1 MPVIK
6 MESKEIKIKSD
17 YGTLKMYP
25 AIENLT
31 VEPSSIEQVFN
42 HPNSYGY
49 DTVTV
54 KAVEAD
60 ELNIT
65 PTTQNQEYVGL
76 YGTVNVSAVNSSIDS
91 DIQAENIK
99 EGVSILGVEGS
110 IRVPSG
116 TIEITEN
123 GVVNVNDYASANVNV
138 PKFWTEP
145 EIKDVNFIDYDG
157 TLLYSYYVNEVQEMN
172 ELPPLPIHPGLI
184 CQGWNWTLQDLKDL
198 GRDMEVGAMYIT
210 ADGKSKAYIEIFE
223 DLPIEGTIC
232 YTQTV
237 ANSVIVNWGDGTEDV
252 TSDTVGNVYLK
263 HTYQHSGK
271 YTITLDS
278 DELYDIGFSNTGNNY
293 NFMGS
298 TANNNLS
305 WVCMLRKFETGRNV
319 RKISSSSFRDA
330 RTLETIALSQ
340 GLDFSGGNAFFYA
353 ITLKGVV
360 FPKSNY
366 KIGGYMFYSCTSLQF
381 ISLPKNFTE
390 IPTAF
395 SGGSNGLK
403 RFSLPDITAMPGGLG
418 GSGVSIEKIYIS
430 DGLNGIAY
438 GTNRG
443 FANLNNLKEL
453 RLPETGPQTWKTLT
467 SSFMENDFTMRKLVL
482 PRTIE
487 TVGGRAFYNCHGLEY
502 IDFSKCTQVPSL
514 QNVNAFTTCT
524 ADIWVPTDLYNDW
537 INATNWSAIPNNI
550 IAK

>member
-1 MPVIK
+1 MSIASELTK
-6 MESKEIKIKSD
+6 LETDITNAYSAIQTKG
-17 YGTLKMYP
+17 GTIPTDKNTNNLP
-25 AIENLT
+25 TAI
-31 VEPSSIEQVFN
+31 SSISGGGGKPEQSKTAT
-42 HPNSYGY
+42 PSTSSQTILPDTGY
-49 DTVTV
+49 TLSSVTV
-54 KAVEAD
+54 NAV
-60 ELNIT
+60 T
-65 PTTQNQEYVGL
+65 
-76 YGTVNVSAVNSSIDS
+76 SSIDNNIKAS
-91 DIQAENIK
+91 NIK

-138 PKFWTEP
+138 PNFWTEP

-157 TLLYSYYVNEVQEMN
+157 TLLYSYYVDEVQEMT

-184 CQGWNWTLQDLKDL
+184 CQGWNWTLQDLQDL

-232 YTQTV
+232 YVQTV
-237 ANSVIVNWGDGTEDV
+237 ANSVIVNWGDGTQDV
-252 TSDTVGNVYLK
+252 TSDTVGNVELK
-263 HTYQHSGK
+263 HTYQHLGK
-271 YTITLDS
+271 YIITLYS

-298 TANNNLS
+298 TANNNRTWAYL
-305 WVCMLRKFETGRNV
+305 LRKFETGKNV
-319 RKISSSSFRDA
+319 RKICNASFRDVKE
-330 RTLETIALSQ
+330 LETITLSE
-340 GLDFSGGNAFFYA
+340 GLDFSGGNAFYGVV
-353 ITLKGVV
+353 TLKGVV

-366 KIGGYMFYSCTSLQF
+366 KIGGYMFNSGNALQF

-390 IPTAF
+390 YSTAF
-395 SGGSNGLK
+395 LDRCNGLK
-403 RFSLPDITAMPGGLG
+403 RLSLPNITTMQNMASAGA
-418 GSGVSIEKIYIS
+418 SIEKIYIN
-430 DGLNGIAY
+430 DGLNEIAY
-438 GTNRG
+438 GSSRG

-467 SSFMENDFTMRKLVL
+467 SSFIENDYTMRKLVL
-482 PRTIE
+482 PSTIE
-487 TVGGRAFYNCHGLEY
+487 TVGARAFYNCPSLEY

-514 QNVNAFTTCT
+514 QNVNAFTSCT
-524 ADIWVPTDLYNDW
+524 ADIWVPADLYNDW

>member
-1 MPVIK
+1 M
-6 MESKEIKIKSD
+6 KIRIDTPKIN
-17 YGTLKMYP
+17 LKPGIQKVSP
-25 AIENLT
+25 ALEDLEVN
-31 VEPSSIEQVFN
+31 PSSIEQVFN

-60 ELNIT
+60 NLNIT
-65 PTTQNQEYVGL
+65 PTTQNQEYKGL

-91 DIQAENIK
+91 DIKSENIK
-99 EGVSILGVEGS
+99 EGVSILGVEGN

-138 PKFWTEP
+138 PNFWTEP

-157 TLLYSYYVNEVQEMN
+157 TLLYSYYVDEVQEMT

-210 ADGKSKAYIEIFE
+210 EDGKSKAYIEIFE

-237 ANSVIVNWGDGTEDV
+237 ANSVIVNWGDGTQDV
-252 TSDTVGNVYLK
+252 TSDTVGNVELK

-271 YTITLDS
+271 YIITLYS
-278 DELYDIGFSNTGNNY
+278 DELYDIGFSNTGNSY

-298 TANNNLS
+298 TASNNRTWSYL
-305 WVCMLRKFETGRNV
+305 LRKFETGKNV
-319 RKISSSSFRDA
+319 RKICNASFRDVKE
-330 RTLETIALSQ
+330 LETITLSE
-340 GLDFSGGNAFFYA
+340 GLDFSVGNAFYSVL
-353 ITLKGVV
+353 TLKGVV

-366 KIGGYMFYSCTSLQF
+366 KIGGYMFNNCTSLQF
-381 ISLPKNFTE
+381 ISLPKNFTD
-390 IPTAF
+390 IPIAF
-395 SGGSNGLK
+395 SSGSNGLK
-403 RFSLPDITAMPGGLG
+403 RFSLPDITTMASGLA
-418 GSGVSIEKIYIS
+418 GSGISIEKIYIN
-430 DGLNGIAY
+430 DGLNGIAF
-438 GTNRG
+438 GSGRT
-443 FANLNNLKEL
+443 FSNLNNLKEL
-453 RLPETGPQTWKTLT
+453 RLPETGPQTWKTLAG
-467 SSFMENDFTMRKLVL
+467 SFMENCIIMRKLVL
-482 PRTIE
+482 PSTIDNI
-487 TVGGRAFYNCHGLEY
+487 GARAFYNCPGLEY

-514 QNVNAFTTCT
+514 QNTNAFTSCT
-524 ADIWVPTDLYNDW
+524 ADVWVPADLYNDW

>member
-1 MPVIK
+1 MSIA
-6 MESKEIKIKSD
+6 SEITRLQNAKND
-17 YGTLKMYP
+17 LK
-25 AIENLT
+25 T
-31 VEPSSIEQVFN
+31 SIE
-42 HPNSYGY
+42 GKG
-49 DTVTV
+49 VTV
-54 KAVEAD
+54 GDVTLDNYSSKVDLILTRKPEQSKTA
-60 ELNIT
+60 T
-65 PTTQNQEYVGL
+65 PTTSQQTIIPDNGYALSSV
-76 YGTVNVSAVNSSIDS
+76 TVNAVTSSIDNNIKAS
-91 DIQAENIK
+91 NIK

-138 PKFWTEP
+138 PNFWTEP

-157 TLLYSYYVNEVQEMN
+157 TLLYSYYVDEVQEMT

-184 CQGWNWTLQDLKDL
+184 CQGWNWTLQDLQDL

-237 ANSVIVNWGDGTEDV
+237 ANSVIVNWGDGTQDV
-252 TSDTVGNVYLK
+252 TSDTVGNVELK

-271 YTITLDS
+271 YIITLYS
-278 DELYDIGFSNTGNNY
+278 DELYDIGFSNTGNSY

-298 TANNNLS
+298 TANNNRTWAYL
-305 WVCMLRKFETGRNV
+305 LRKFETGKNV
-319 RKISSSSFRDA
+319 RKICNASFREVKE
-330 RTLETIALSQ
+330 LETITLSE
-340 GLDFSGGNAFFYA
+340 GLDFSGGNAFYNV

-366 KIGGYMFYSCTSLQF
+366 KIGGYMFNGSTSLQF

-390 IPTAF
+390 IPTTF

-403 RFSLPDITAMPGGLG
+403 RFSLPNITTMQGII
-418 GSGVSIEKIYIS
+418 SGVSIEKIYIN
-430 DGLNGIAY
+430 DGLNGIEF
-438 GTNRG
+438 GSRRT
-443 FANLNNLKEL
+443 FSNLNNLKEL
-453 RLPETGPQTWKTLT
+453 RLPETGPQTWKTLAG
-467 SSFMENDFTMRKLVL
+467 SFMENCFTMRKLVL
-482 PRTIE
+482 PSTIE
-487 TVGGRAFYNCHGLEY
+487 TVGARAFYNCPGLEY

-514 QNVNAFTTCT
+514 QNVNAFTSCT
-524 ADIWVPTDLYNDW
+524 ADIWVPADLYDEW

>member
-1 MPVIK
+1 MSIASELTK
-6 MESKEIKIKSD
+6 LETDITNAYSAIQTKG
-17 YGTLKMYP
+17 GTIPTDKNTNNLP
-25 AIENLT
+25 TAI
-31 VEPSSIEQVFN
+31 SSISGGGGKPEQ
-42 HPNSYGY
+42 SK
-49 DTVTV
+49 T
-54 KAVEAD
+54 A
-60 ELNIT
+60 T
-65 PTTQNQEYVGL
+65 PTTFSQIILPDEGYTLSSV
-76 YGTVNVSAVNSSIDS
+76 TVNAVTSSIDS
-91 DIQAENIK
+91 DIKAENIK
-99 EGVSILGVEGS
+99 EGVSILGVEGN

-138 PKFWTEP
+138 PNFWTEP

-157 TLLYSYYVNEVQEMN
+157 TLLYSYYVDEVQEMT
-172 ELPPLPIHPGLI
+172 ELPLLPIHSGLI

-237 ANSVIVNWGDGTEDV
+237 ANSVIVNWGDGTQDV
-252 TSDTVGNVYLK
+252 TSDTVGNVELK

-271 YTITLDS
+271 YIITLYS
-278 DELYDIGFSNTGNNY
+278 DELYDIGFSNTGNSY

-298 TANNNLS
+298 TGNENKS
-305 WVCMLRKFETGRNV
+305 WVFTLRKFETGRNV
-319 RKISSSSFRDA
+319 RKISSSSFRNA
-330 RTLETIALSQ
+330 STLETISLSE
-340 GLDFSGGNAFFYA
+340 GLDFSGGNAFYNV

-366 KIGGYMFYSCTSLQF
+366 KIGGYMFNNCTSLQF

-403 RFSLPDITAMPGGLG
+403 RFSLPNITTMASGLA
-418 GSGVSIEKIYIS
+418 GSGISIEKIYIN
-430 DGLNGIAY
+430 DGLNEIAF
-438 GTNRG
+438 GSNRG
-443 FANLNNLKEL
+443 FSNLNNLKEL
-453 RLPETGPQTWKTLT
+453 RLPETGPQTWKTLAG
-467 SSFMENDFTMRKLVL
+467 SFMENCFTMRKLVL
-482 PRTIE
+482 PSTID
-487 TVGGRAFYNCHGLEY
+487 TVGARAFYNCPGLEY

-514 QNVNAFTTCT
+514 QNTNAFTSCT
-524 ADIWVPTDLYNDW
+524 ADIWVPTDLYDEW
-537 INATNWSAIPNNI
+537 INATNWSAITNNI

>member
-1 MPVIK
+1 MSIATNLEKLETDITNAYDAVQTKGGTIP
-6 MESKEIKIKSD
+6 SD
-17 YGTLKMYP
+17 KNT
-25 AIENLT
+25 ENLST
-31 VEPSSIEQVFN
+31 AISSISGGGGKPEQSKTAT
-42 HPNSYGY
+42 PSTSSQTILPDTGY
-49 DTVTV
+49 TLSSVTV
-54 KAVEAD
+54 NAV
-60 ELNIT
+60 T
-65 PTTQNQEYVGL
+65 
-76 YGTVNVSAVNSSIDS
+76 SSIDNN
-91 DIQAENIK
+91 IKANNIK

-138 PKFWTEP
+138 PNFWTEP

-157 TLLYSYYVNEVQEMN
+157 TLLYSYYVDEVQEMT

-184 CQGWNWTLQDLKDL
+184 CQGWNWTLQDLQDL

-232 YTQTV
+232 YVQTV
-237 ANSVIVNWGDGTEDV
+237 ANSVIVNWGDGTQDV
-252 TSDTVGNVYLK
+252 TSDTVGNVELK

-271 YTITLDS
+271 YIITLYS
-278 DELYDIGFSNTGNNY
+278 DELYDIGFSNTGNSY

-298 TANNNLS
+298 TANNNRTWAYL
-305 WVCMLRKFETGRNV
+305 LRKFETGKNV
-319 RKISSSSFRDA
+319 RKICSASFRDVKE
-330 RTLETIALSQ
+330 LETIALSE
-340 GLDFSGGNAFFYA
+340 GLDFSGGNAFYNV

-366 KIGGYMFYSCTSLQF
+366 KIGGYMFNNCASLQF

-390 IPTAF
+390 IPVTF

-403 RFSLPDITAMPGGLG
+403 RFSLPNITTMQGMI
-418 GSGVSIEKIYIS
+418 SGVSIEKIYIN
-430 DGLNGIAY
+430 DGLNGIAF
-438 GTNRG
+438 GSGRT
-443 FANLNNLKEL
+443 FSNLNNLKEL
-453 RLPETGPQTWKTLT
+453 RLPETGPQTWKTLAG
-467 SSFMENDFTMRKLVL
+467 SFMENDFTMRKLVL
-482 PRTIE
+482 PSTID
-487 TVGGRAFYNCHGLEY
+487 TVGARAFYNCLGLEY

-514 QNVNAFTTCT
+514 QNTNAFTSCT
-524 ADIWVPTDLYNDW
+524 ADIWVPTDLYDEW
-537 INATNWSAIPNNI
+537 INATNWSAITNNI

>member
-1 MPVIK
+1 M
-6 MESKEIKIKSD
+6 KIRIDTPKIN
-17 YGTLKMYP
+17 LKPGIQKVSP
-25 AIENLT
+25 ALENLE
-31 VEPSSIEQVFN
+31 VNPSSIEQVFN

-49 DTVTV
+49 DKVTV

-65 PTTQNQEYVGL
+65 PTTQNQEYTGL
-76 YGTVNVSAVNSSIDS
+76 YGTVNVDKVDNSIDS
-91 DIQAENIK
+91 DIKSENIK

-110 IRVPSG
+110 IRIPSG

-123 GVVNVNDYASANVNV
+123 GVVNVNDYANANVNV
-138 PKFWTEP
+138 PNFWTEP

-157 TLLYSYYVNEVQEMN
+157 TLLYSYYTDEVQEMT

-232 YTQTV
+232 YVQTV
-237 ANSVIVNWGDGTEDV
+237 ANSVIVNWGDGTQDV
-252 TSDTVGNVYLK
+252 TSDTVGNVELK

-271 YTITLDS
+271 YIITLDS
-278 DELYDIGFSNTGNNY
+278 DELYDIGFSNTGNSY

-298 TANNNLS
+298 TAKNNLP
-305 WVCMLRKFETGRNV
+305 WVYMLRKFETGRNV
-319 RKISSSSFRDA
+319 NKMCNCCFRNVSE
-330 RTLETIALSQ
+330 LETITLSE
-340 GLDFSGGNAFFYA
+340 GLNFSGGNAFYGVV
-353 ITLKGVV
+353 TLKGVV

-366 KIGGYMFYSCTSLQF
+366 KIGGYMFNESTSLKF

-390 IPTAF
+390 YSSAF
-395 SGGSNGLK
+395 LAKCNGLK
-403 RFSLPDITAMPGGLG
+403 RFSLPNITTI
-418 GSGVSIEKIYIS
+418 SGMSSAGASIEKIYIN
-430 DGLNGIAY
+430 DGLNGISF
-438 GTNRG
+438 GSSRG

-467 SSFMENDFTMRKLVL
+467 SSFIENDYTMRKLVL
-482 PRTIE
+482 PSTID
-487 TVGGRAFYNCHGLEY
+487 TVEARAFNNCQGLEY

-514 QNVNAFTTCT
+514 QNVNAFYNCT
-524 ADIWVPTDLYNDW
+524 ADIWVPSDLYNDW
-537 INATNWSAIPNNI
+537 INATNWSAISNNI